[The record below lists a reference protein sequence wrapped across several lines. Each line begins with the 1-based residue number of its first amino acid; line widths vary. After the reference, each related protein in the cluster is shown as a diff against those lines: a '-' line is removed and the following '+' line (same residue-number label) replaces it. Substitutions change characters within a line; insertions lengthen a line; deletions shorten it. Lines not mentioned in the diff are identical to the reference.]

1 MSDVGVEPIA
11 RVRIIRRFSHYRVG
25 EDIVMPLGA
34 ARALVA
40 QRYAEPLAPPPGFAI
55 GDPATRTPPQRQP
68 TPGQTV
74 KK

>member
-1 MSDVGVEPIA
+1 MSDDVGVEPVA

-34 ARALVA
+34 ARNLVA

-55 GDPATRTPPQRQP
+55 GDPVGPKPPQR